1 MNWKCFKLARLRK
14 GIPPPPP
21 KISVSVLRSDHDYL
35 VDIVAGTDKPIYE
48 VIHAKLMSETKMK
61 ECNMENEDLQDIIKE
76 NALSLRIYRDFIRQK
91 GLEEEFNTYRDNLDI
106 KTFKERFNLET
117 MIGGE
122 IRYSNSL
129 INK

>member
-14 GIPPPPP
+14 GRPPPPP

-61 ECNMENEDLQDIIKE
+61 ECNMEKE